1 MMHNIKETFQ
11 EVIQAVF
18 PLALA
23 IVLLL
28 LLFVGISWNDLISF
42 LIATAITAIG
52 MTFFLTGVKV
62 SMLPMGEAIGGDLP
76 KHNSLGFIA
85 LIVFLFSFFVTIAE
99 PNVIVLINLIDSALQ
114 GGIDSSLLLF
124 SIAFG
129 VGFIMIIAILRIIY
143 GTPVRYLFAAIYSFI
158 LVLSFFVPADFLA
171 IAFDSGSVTTGAIF
185 VPVLMGL
192 GIGVASVLQDRSEL
206 DGFGLVGL
214 ATTGPILSL
223 MLMGVLSS

>member
-42 LIATAITAIG
+42 LIATAITVIG